1 MNFIQVISKLIANLK
16 SPIEGLFYFKLMITE
31 RACSN
36 ENNLEIF

>member
-16 SPIEGLFYFKLMITE
+16 SPIEGLFYFKLITK